1 LNICIVVGTRPEI
14 IKMAPIIRVCVKE
27 GLGYFILHTG
37 QHYSHNMDGV
47 FFEQL
52 GLPEPRYN
60 LHAGSEAG
68 PKQIAKIMMGAEEA
82 FTKEKPSIILVE
94 GDTNSVLA
102 SALTALQMKIPVG
115 HVEAGLRSFDKTMPE
130 EVNRIIV
137 DHMADYLFAP
147 TELSRKHLLQE
158 NIPAERVFVTG
169 NTIVDVVKKYCPV
182 ESPVSGRQ
190 SRYILATIHRQE
202 NVDIPERFQAILKGL
217 DDVSASLKITVRY
230 PIHPRSRKMMEKYGY
245 KTSVELIEPLDY
257 FQFLKMESSA
267 DLIITDSGG
276 VQEEACI
283 LNVPCVT
290 VRDNTE
296 RQETVEVSANI
307 LAGTAPEKILACA
320 KKMLSRKKAWKQPY
334 GDGKAAEKI
343 IGIIKKKL

>member
-14 IKMAPIIRVCVKE
+14 IKMSPIVEACQKE
-27 GLGYFILHTG
+27 GQGCFILHTG

-52 GLPEPRYN
+52 GLPEPKYN
-60 LHAGSEAG
+60 LHVGSETA
-68 PKQIAKIMMGAEEA
+68 PRQIAAIIKGAEEV
-82 FTKEKPSIILVE
+82 FTKQKPSIVLVE

-102 SALTALQMKIPVG
+102 GALTALQMKIPVG

-130 EVNRIIV
+130 EVNRIIT
-137 DHMADYLFAP
+137 DHVSDFLFAP
-147 TELSRKHLLQE
+147 TELSGRHLRQE
-158 NIPAERVFVTG
+158 NIAPDRIFVTG
-169 NTIVDVVKKYCPV
+169 NTIVDVVKKYCPT
-182 ESPVSGRQ
+182 ETGKTGR
-190 SRYILATIHRQE
+190 RGDYILATIHRQE
-202 NVDIPERFQAILKGL
+202 NVDIPERFRAILKGL
-217 DDVSASLKITVRY
+217 DEVGAWFKKPVVY
-230 PIHPRSRKMMEKYGY
+230 PIHPRSKKMMEQYGY
-245 KTSVELIEPLDY
+245 KTSVQLIEPLDY
-257 FQFLKMESSA
+257 FQFLKMESGA

-296 RQETVEVSANI
+296 RQETVEIGANI
-307 LAGTAPEKILACA
+307 LAGAAPEKILACA
-320 KKMLSRKKAWKQPY
+320 KEMLNRKKIWKQPY
-334 GDGKAAEKI
+334 GDGHTAEEI